1 MRALPGEAS
10 DWAVNAIVSYIAVP
24 RERGGEEGRGL
35 SRYRR
40 RWTRTALRIID
51 SDIGT
56 FLELFEQVGA
66 LETHA
71 QDGAT
76 RAPDSRDEEVVG
88 VLNLDDPLLDFLA
101 LLAVRFLH
109 RGGKRCAGSCYG

>member
-10 DWAVNAIVSYIAVP
+10 DQAVDATVSYTTVP
-24 RERGGEEGRGL
+24 AEEEP

-40 RWTRTALRIID
+40 RRTRTAIGIIH
-51 SDIGT
+51 SDIRAS
-56 FLELFEQVGA
+56 LELFEQVGA

-76 RAPDSRDEEVVG
+76 CAPDPRGEKVIR
-88 VLNLDDPLLDFLA
+88 VLNLDDSLLDFLA
-101 LLAVRFLH
+101 LLAIRLLH
-109 RGGKRCAGSCYG
+109 RGGKR